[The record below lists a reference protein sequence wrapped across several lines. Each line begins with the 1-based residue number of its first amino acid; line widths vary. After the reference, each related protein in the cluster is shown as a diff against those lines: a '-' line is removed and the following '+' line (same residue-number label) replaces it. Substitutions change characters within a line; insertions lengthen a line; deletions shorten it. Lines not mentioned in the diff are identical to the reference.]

1 SAAPDGRVWILTP
14 EQASAFTPGEVEP
27 VHTADGTGVQV
38 TVTTAGTVLM
48 LDGDQLLR
56 FPRAVD
62 TAEPV
67 REEPI
72 TLEGLSTSEGS
83 VALTA
88 VGEQP
93 VVLDRAHRLLR
104 IGTDDRPVDLAD
116 AGIADAASVVLQQPS
131 DATEHVVLASADSL
145 IQVPLDGGA
154 PVVHAAGGTG
164 TPAA

>member
-14 EQASAFTPGEVEP
+14 EQAAAFSPSEVDP

-38 TVTTAGTVLM
+38 TVTTAGTVLV

-67 REEPI
+67 SEEPI
-72 TLEGLSTSEGS
+72 TLAGMSTSEGS

-88 VGEQP
+88 VGEEP
-93 VVLDRAHRLLR
+93 VVLDRDSRLLHV
-104 IGTDDRPVDLAD
+104 GADDRPVDLAD

-131 DATEHVVLASADSL
+131 DAAEHVVLASADSL

-154 PVVHAAGGTG
+154 PIVHPVGGTG
-164 TPAA
+164 T